1 MSDGEPG
8 YRAGCGTFHL
18 LTPVPEWGGGA
29 CRWCIATRRLDPPE
43 PGGRHVCN
51 TGDRLKPGHP
61 VYRRCGCGQWF
72 HSGGG
77 YWYRVDRPP
86 VRWLREHG
94 ADPGEFW
101 SLEDEDGAA
110 WFEEAGPGR
119 PRLRVFLSWLFHGK
133 RLPACGYSRGL
144 GLASAAPS
152 PGCITAVGRPRVRV
166 SASPFTSYTPSPRHA
181 PTVTRPSATPKP
193 HQHERP
199 LTGPP
204 ALSLSVPDH
213 PYRAWVSGP
222 WHVPPGQPR
231 TQPGPQ
237 PRARSPSRP

>member
-8 YRAGCGTFHL
+8 YCVACGTFHL

-94 ADPGEFW
+94 MDPGEFW
-101 SLEDEDGAA
+101 NLDGDGAA
-110 WFEEAGPGR
+110 WFEEAGPGW

-152 PGCITAVGRPRVRV
+152 PGVYYGCRTASRARQRLPFHQLHTVTPPCTHSNQALCHPKTPPTRETTYRSSRIVPVGRGSSLTCPVLPQCAR
-166 SASPFTSYTPSPRHA
+166 PHRHNQA
-181 PTVTRPSATPKP
+181 PARLTATRA
-193 HQHERP
+193 
-199 LTGPP
+199 
-204 ALSLSVPDH
+204 
-213 PYRAWVSGP
+213 
-222 WHVPPGQPR
+222 
-231 TQPGPQ
+231 
-237 PRARSPSRP
+237 